1 MSKNLLLYNLK
12 ELYSAYTSH
21 YPKNKIGFL
30 KFASL
35 CHKWCSLD
43 GPKETHSVCV
53 CTIHQNLKL
62 MLSAIGF
69 DSNTSALTPEHFC
82 NEK

>member
-1 MSKNLLLYNLK
+1 MSKHLLLCNLK

-21 YPKNKIGFL
+21 YPNNKIGFL

-43 GPKETHSVCV
+43 GPKGTHSVCV

-69 DSNTSALTPEHFC
+69 DSNTPALTPEQFY